1 MVHVLTA
8 TRDANWIATKAL
20 VRLGEVSVDN
30 PPSAEDLQLALD
42 QLDATY
48 LDLEKRGVVYI
59 ADLDETPSSYATWM
73 AERLAIDLKAD
84 YGNQAP
90 DGQSSLKPISMVE
103 MALRRLSADVASYG
117 PQQVEFS

>member
-1 MVHVLTA
+1 MVHVLAA
-8 TRDANWIATKAL
+8 TRNANWIVTKAL
-20 VRLGEVSVDN
+20 TRLGEVSVDN
-30 PPSAEDLQLALD
+30 PPSAEDLQLGLD

-48 LDLEKRGVVYI
+48 LDLETRGVVYI
-59 ADLDETPSSYATWM
+59 PDLDETPSSYATWM